1 MKKKYHQKE
10 IVQKIIKAK
19 QIASDNGIKITNHN
33 INNILNLPKNTITRL
48 LLKFNISLKDPY
60 SKKEVSY
67 KIESN
72 RNIWRKE
79 INIAIKKLLSNNTKP
94 TLDNIAIQLD
104 VSRETL
110 KERII
115 ILKTSFIN
123 GFYKITK
130 EEKQK
135 KITKEEK
142 QKERIERA
150 IAQTDG
156 KISYQKIASILGCSR
171 QNVNKI
177 MKKYNININ

>member
-1 MKKKYHQKE
+1 MKKKYYRDSLIQE
-10 IVQKIIKAK
+10 IIRAK
-19 QIASDNGIKITNHN
+19 KIASDNGIKITNHS
-33 INNILNLPKNTITRL
+33 INDILNLPKNTITRL

-79 INIAIKKLLSNNTKP
+79 INKSIQKLLYHNIKP
-94 TLDNIAIQLD
+94 TLDNIANQLN

-110 KERII
+110 KERMI

-123 GFYKITK
+123 GFYKTIK
-130 EEKQK
+130 EEKRK

-150 IAQTDG
+150 IKQIDG

-171 QNVNKI
+171 QNVNKL